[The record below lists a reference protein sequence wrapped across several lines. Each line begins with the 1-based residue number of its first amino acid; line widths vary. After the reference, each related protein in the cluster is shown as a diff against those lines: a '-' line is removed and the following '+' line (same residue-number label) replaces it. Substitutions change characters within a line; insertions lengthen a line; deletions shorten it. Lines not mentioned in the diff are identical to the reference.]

1 MASIL
6 AQPGFS
12 SLCRVEERVPHLP
25 SVSAFPMGRG
35 PLWEGLKVRDT
46 VDLYSGPSPSLPP
59 FLLCFPGTH
68 KCYFSPGFSAHSC
81 AFMFPLPPPPLHS
94 LYSLPLSHF
103 PLVQGVG
110 KPQESL
116 SFLSCNYVLTL
127 LDIIN
132 RRRVHTQEFPL
143 RKDKLLLPMRDV
155 LTFPCPLTCISFIR
169 FLWASLLC
177 LDLPSCP
184 CICPPTCFFFPLF
197 FGPAY
202 SPPAPATDHS
212 VTLTRAG
219 QGRAGLMAVS
229 ASH

>member
-1 MASIL
+1 ML
-6 AQPGFS
+6 LQPRVLSTFLCFYVSPPPTPTPLPLFS
-12 SLCRVEERVPHLP
+12 SPITLP
-25 SVSAFPMGRG
+25 SS
-35 PLWEGLKVRDT
+35 T
-46 VDLYSGPSPSLPP
+46 
-59 FLLCFPGTH
+59 
-68 KCYFSPGFSAHSC
+68 
-81 AFMFPLPPPPLHS
+81 
-94 LYSLPLSHF
+94 
-103 PLVQGVG
+103 GVG